1 MARHVKWL
9 EMNNQNCK
17 CCPYKESTEIPT
29 RSIHDTWN
37 HWILTESAS
46 TVEIASN
53 CKKEVASRPSSSNHR
68 NWWAGSGVG
77 GGQGGAKKH
86 KKSWWEPML
95 WSSCWIFWRF
105 WNVLIMCNVSAE
117 SSWQFQWRSNH
128 VNSSWLLSM
137 FFLGFK
143 ALVPSLSVQNR
154 LQQDEGWRNT
164 WWIFS
169 IFFWKNSHSSSVP
182 NINPIRAFLQN
193 QFLLYVLGRSNVKH
207 PKHQQLACH
216 SSTKHWP
223 YVKMSDIES
232 GSERDWENDLF
243 DDVWCK

>member
-1 MARHVKWL
+1 MTHGRSKSIKDGCRGWTCEVL
-9 EMNNQNCK
+9 GNEPESCK

-46 TVEIASN
+46 TVEIASK

-68 NWWAGSGVG
+68 NWWVGSGVG
-77 GGQGGAKKH
+77 GGAGRSEKTQQR
-86 KKSWWEPML
+86 WWEPML

-164 WWIFS
+164 WWIFFLIFEEKIAIVHQSQTS
-169 IFFWKNSHSSSVP
+169 IP
-182 NINPIRAFLQN
+182 
-193 QFLLYVLGRSNVKH
+193 
-207 PKHQQLACH
+207 
-216 SSTKHWP
+216 
-223 YVKMSDIES
+223 
-232 GSERDWENDLF
+232 
-243 DDVWCK
+243 